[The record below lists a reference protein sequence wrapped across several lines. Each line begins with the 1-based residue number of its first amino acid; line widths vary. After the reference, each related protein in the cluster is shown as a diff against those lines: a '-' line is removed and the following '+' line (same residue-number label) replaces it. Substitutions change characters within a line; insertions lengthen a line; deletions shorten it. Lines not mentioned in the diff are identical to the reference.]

1 MTDPQPSPPAPTPR
15 SSALA
20 LGTWIGVVALAL
32 VVVAYAMGWIAG
44 STEISSPVATAE
56 EVGEAA
62 SGQPAAGAPAGTGE
76 SGHPAPDFRL
86 ATLDGERLGPPDF
99 PGEVVVIDFWATW
112 CGPCRLQAKFLEEVH
127 AELDGD
133 GVRFFALDV
142 GEDEQTVRNY
152 VEKTPFP
159 YPVLLDP
166 RETVSR
172 RYGILGLP
180 TLMIVD
186 SRGQITYLETG
197 VVDAKT
203 LRRMIEA
210 AKA

>member
-1 MTDPQPSPPAPTPR
+1 MTDTQPTPPAASPR

-20 LGTWIGVVALAL
+20 LGAWIGVVALAL
-32 VVVAYAMGWIAG
+32 GIVAYAMGWIAG
-44 STEISSPVATAE
+44 STDISSPVATAE

-62 SGQPAAGAPAGTGE
+62 GATTE
-76 SGHPAPDFRL
+76 SGHPVPDFRL

-142 GEDEQTVRNY
+142 GEDEQTVRSY
-152 VEKTPFP
+152 VERTPFP
-159 YPVLLDP
+159 YTVLLDP
-166 RETVSR
+166 QETVSR

-186 SRGQITYLETG
+186 PRGEITYLETG